1 MGELIVAIA
10 LIVLSVLI
18 YTQTDDLPSMNES
31 QLDAGSFPQFVAII
45 LGGLSLI
52 LAIKQTIVLVKAR
65 QQNNE
70 TSIKEQ
76 IALHSERTQTRF
88 HHVGSFILIYSSN
101 PNTRVYSI
109 FYYIYDCHGFGHWT
123 ADEKE
128 YRNSFQYCG
137 NFDTQL
143 IFLFPKRSS
152 SQIPNRRFLLR
163 GGSNNVRFTILR
175 IR

>member
-76 IALHSERTQTRF
+76 LLYIVKEHKLVFTRWLF
-88 HHVGSFILIYSSN
+88 YS
-101 PNTRVYSI
+101 YI
-109 FYYIYDCHGFGHWT
+109 F
-123 ADEKE
+123 
-128 YRNSFQYCG
+128 
-137 NFDTQL
+137 
-143 IFLFPKRSS
+143 
-152 SQIPNRRFLLR
+152 
-163 GGSNNVRFTILR
+163 
-175 IR
+175 

>member
-45 LGGLSLI
+45 LGWLSLI

-76 IALHSERTQTRF
+76 LLYIVKEHKLVFITLALLFLYILAIQIL
-88 HHVGSFILIYSSN
+88 GFILSSIIFMIVTALVIG
-101 PNTRVYSI
+101 PRTKKSI
-109 FYYIYDCHGFGHWT
+109 VTVSSIAVILTLSLYFF
-123 ADEKE
+123 
-128 YRNSFQYCG
+128 FQ
-137 NFDTQL
+137 NVLQ
-143 IFLFPKRSS
+143 
-152 SQIPNRRFLLR
+152 
-163 GGSNNVRFTILR
+163 VRFPTGVFF
-175 IR
+175 

>member
-76 IALHSERTQTRF
+76 LLYIVKEHKLVFITLALLFLYILAIQIL
-88 HHVGSFILIYSSN
+88 GFILSSI
-101 PNTRVYSI
+101 I
-109 FYYIYDCHGFGHWT
+109 FMIVT
-123 ADEKE
+123 ALVIGPRTKKE